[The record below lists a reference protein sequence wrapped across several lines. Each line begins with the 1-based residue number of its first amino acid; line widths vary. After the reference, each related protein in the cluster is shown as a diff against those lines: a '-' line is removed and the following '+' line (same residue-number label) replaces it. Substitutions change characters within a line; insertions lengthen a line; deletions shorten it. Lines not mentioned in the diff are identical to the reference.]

1 MSIEACGHVIA
12 SSISGT
18 LHTLSTCGDGNP
30 WVETAA
36 ARLVPEIPDL
46 KHSWVAINAI
56 FELVRIVQRYQVAFI
71 MN

>member
-12 SSISGT
+12 GSISGT

-36 ARLVPEIPDL
+36 TKLVPED
-46 KHSWVAINAI
+46 S
-56 FELVRIVQRYQVAFI
+56 EY
-71 MN
+71 